1 MKQYTVNEIF
11 WSPQGEGMRAGQM
24 SVFVR
29 LTGCNLRCRMEQADD
44 SPGGFDCDTEFV
56 SGRKLCAAEVMDEA
70 RALVGKPQEWYDAG
84 HNAWVVFSGGEPAL
98 QVDRELVDLLHVAGF
113 LCAIETNGSKDVSGL
128 GLDWITVSPK
138 VAEHAVRQ
146 LTADEVKYVRGYGQ
160 AVPKPTCKATHQL
173 VSPAFDGWTLDKRAV
188 EWCLQL
194 IKENPE
200 WRLSMQQ
207 HKAWQVR

>member
-24 SVFVR
+24 SVFIR
-29 LTGCNLRCRMEQADD
+29 FTGCNLRCRMEAADD
-44 SPGGFDCDTEFV
+44 SPGGFDCDTEFT
-56 SGRKLCAAEVMDEA
+56 SGRKLCATEIMDEA
-70 RALVGKPQEWYDAG
+70 RGLVGKTQEWYDAG
-84 HNAWVVFSGGEPAL
+84 HAAWVVFSGGEPAL

-146 LTADEVKYVRGYGQ
+146 LTADEVKYVRGHGQ

>member
-29 LTGCNLRCRMEQADD
+29 LTGCNLKCRMEEADD
-44 SPGGFDCDTEFV
+44 SPGGFDCDTEFA
-56 SGRKLCAAEVMDEA
+56 SGRKMTTDEIVSEA
-70 RALVGKPQEWYDAG
+70 VLLVGKRSDWYEI
-84 HNAWVVFSGGEPAL
+84 NSAWVVFSGGEPAL
-98 QVDRELVDLLHVAGF
+98 QLDKELVGAFHEAGF
-113 LCAIETNGSKDVSGL
+113 LCAIETNGSKDVSSL

-160 AVPKPTCKATHQL
+160 AVPKPACKAKYQL
-173 VSPAFDGWTLDKRAV
+173 ISPAFEGWSLDKRAV

-207 HKAWQVR
+207 HKAWNVR